1 MINQPELI
9 IVTPVY
15 NESTVIAQFIP
26 DWVLYLRS
34 LNIQFELRLYDD
46 GSTDNSP
53 QLIRQLL
60 AEYHEVKYFKKANT
74 GHGPTV
80 TQGYQ
85 AATDFDWIFQ
95 IDSDHELPVSDFE
108 KLWAERSKYD
118 LLLGRRIKRNSSKF
132 RNLLTLLTTVSV
144 TMLAGNGIIDINTPY
159 RLIRGEKLQKFLIEN
174 NPQTFA
180 PNVIMSAYAI
190 RNDWK
195 IFEHSIVPL
204 QTRQL
209 KKRGYSL
216 YLLKGGISTAM
227 ELIRFSLKK

>member
-15 NESTVIAQFIP
+15 NESTVIEQFIP

-53 QLIRQLL
+53 QLIRQFL

-85 AATDFDWIFQ
+85 AATDFYWIFQ
-95 IDSDHELPVSDFE
+95 IDSDHELPFSDFE
-108 KLWAERSKYD
+108 KLWSDRDKYD
-118 LLLGRRIKRNSSKF
+118 LLLGRRIKRNSSTF
-132 RNLLTLLTTVSV
+132 RNMLTLLTSLFVKV
-144 TMLAGNGIIDINTPY
+144 LAGTGINDINTPY
-159 RLIRGEKLQKFLIEN
+159 RLIKGQKLQTFLLHN
-174 NPQTFA
+174 NPQNFA
-180 PNVIMSAYAI
+180 PNVVMSAYAI
-190 RNDWK
+190 RNKWK
-195 IFEHSIVPL
+195 IVEHPIVPL
-204 QTRQL
+204 RTRQL

-216 YLLKGGISTAM
+216 YLLKGGISTAL
-227 ELIRFSLKK
+227 ELIRFSIKK